1 MRKNNTW
8 NKLFHKAEVHENV
21 KQMSIYTKQCLEGQ
35 RFLDKIKEANTL
47 ITLMNIHKDAW
58 ETGFRNVNIGPC
70 PYGVFRTLDIPSMT
84 PDQIYLGGIWGLVTK
99 PISFWEE
106 HKEDKYG
113 CNGFG
118 IDENLSLYGMIVDQY
133 KKLLSSNIRAM
144 FNKARNNYPYYKS
157 LGYQNFLCPFI
168 RDYSSNGQELR
179 IIRENLGSTSR
190 QSPIINNK
198 NKKK

>member
-1 MRKNNTW
+1 MRKNNIW
-8 NKLFHKAEVHENV
+8 NRLFHKAEVQENI

-35 RFLDKIKEANTL
+35 RFLDKIEESNTL

-58 ETGFRNVNIGPC
+58 EIGFQNENIGPC

-99 PISFWEE
+99 PVSFWEE

-118 IDENLSLYGMIVDQY
+118 IDENLSLYEMIVDQY
-133 KKLLSSNIRAM
+133 RELLSSNIRAM

-157 LGYQNFLCPFI
+157 LGY
-168 RDYSSNGQELR
+168 
-179 IIRENLGSTSR
+179 
-190 QSPIINNK
+190 
-198 NKKK
+198 

>member
-1 MRKNNTW
+1 MITMRKNNVW
-8 NKLFHKAEVHENV
+8 NRLFHKAEVQKNI

-35 RFLDKIKEANTL
+35 RFLDKIEGPNTL

-58 ETGFRNVNIGPC
+58 GTGFQNENIGPC
-70 PYGVFRTLDIPSMT
+70 SYGVFRTLDIPSIT

-106 HKEDKYG
+106 RNEDKYG

-118 IDENLSLYGMIVDQY
+118 IDEDYRIYDIVLDQY
-133 KKLLSSNIRAM
+133 RELLSSNIRAM

-157 LGYQNFLCPFI
+157 LGY
-168 RDYSSNGQELR
+168 
-179 IIRENLGSTSR
+179 
-190 QSPIINNK
+190 
-198 NKKK
+198 

>member
-1 MRKNNTW
+1 MRKNNAW
-8 NKLFHKAEVHENV
+8 NRLFHKAEVQKNV

-35 RFLDKIKEANTL
+35 RFLDKIEGPNTL

-58 ETGFRNVNIGPC
+58 GTGFQNENIGPC

-99 PISFWEE
+99 PVSFWEE
-106 HKEDKYG
+106 RKEDKYG

-118 IDENLSLYGMIVDQY
+118 IDENLNLYEMIVDQY
-133 KKLLSSNIRAM
+133 RKLLSSNIRAM
-144 FNKARNNYPYYKS
+144 FNKARNSYPYYKS

-179 IIRENLGSTSR
+179 IIRENLGSTPR
-190 QSPIINNK
+190 QSPVINNK
-198 NKKK
+198 NEKK